1 MGLLLAGDMELAKP
15 TVTGSPVTIQE
26 DDNGAIDSGYK
37 VSHNNKPLTVSP
49 GPWCR
54 AGRTSA
60 LCFLFVVCVSTQSD
74 DPVLI
79 HLYVLH

>member
-1 MGLLLAGDMELAKP
+1 MGLLLDGDMELAKP

-49 GPWCR
+49 DLG
-54 AGRTSA
+54 AVLGGRPLSA
-60 LCFLFVVCVSTQSD
+60 FCLLSCCV
-74 DPVLI
+74 LMC
-79 HLYVLH
+79 LYTMLSN